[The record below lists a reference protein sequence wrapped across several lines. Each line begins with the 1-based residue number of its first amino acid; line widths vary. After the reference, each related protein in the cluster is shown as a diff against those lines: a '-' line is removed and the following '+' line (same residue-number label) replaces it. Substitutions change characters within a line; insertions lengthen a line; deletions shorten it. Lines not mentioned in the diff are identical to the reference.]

1 MVKGTNTAKQI
12 ERLREHI
19 RRHEYLYYVLDEPE
33 ISDIKFDRMMKELQQ
48 LESAHPELVT
58 PDSPSQRVGGAPR
71 NGVETRQHS
80 PAMMSLDNT
89 YSTEDLEEFDRR
101 VRERYGR
108 SRIDYVAEHKFDGLS
123 ISLVY
128 EGGVLTRGV
137 TRGDGTT
144 GEDVTPNVRTIRSI
158 PLRVDP
164 AELKKLHLPANF
176 EVRGE
181 IIMPL
186 RGFEELKQMEDEQA
200 GKRFSNPR
208 SAAAGSVRVLDS
220 EITRTR
226 RLDFFAYL
234 LLVGGRVPTRLHSE
248 ALEAMRELHFR
259 ISPDWRL
266 CHSLDEVKKY
276 IDSWEGKREKLPY
289 EIDGIVIK
297 VNEIAM
303 QQELGFTSKAPRWA
317 VAYKYPA
324 RQETTAVNDVIFQVG
339 RTGTL
344 TPVAVLEP
352 VEVGG
357 VTVSRSTLHNMDEIE
372 RLGLR
377 IGDSVI
383 VERAGEVIPH
393 VIKVVKE
400 GKPRRE
406 IAVPERCPECGS
418 KIHKDPE
425 EVACRCVNASCPAKR
440 KESLLHFAGRHAMNI
455 DGLGEKI
462 VDQLVDKGL
471 VNDFADLYEL
481 KPEDVAALE
490 RMAEKSAQN
499 LLNEIKASKN
509 NSLARLIYALGM
521 RFVGERTGQL
531 LADHFASLPKLA
543 EATVEELVDVPE
555 VGPKVAQSIA
565 DFFSEPANQKLV
577 RRLKD
582 EGLKMTEKRQAPEDT
597 RFAGKT
603 FVFTGALARR
613 SRDEAGAEVVRH
625 GGKVSG
631 SVSKLTDYVVVG
643 SDPGSKADKS
653 RSLGVT
659 ILNED
664 DFEKL
669 LAGKL
674 QVSQKTSKSAKG
686 SPKSKQNERAQRSSK
701 ESKTKGPKS
710 TSRKAPK
717 HSLCGVPSSPSLA
730 FREKLRS

>member
-1 MVKGTNTAKQI
+1 MVKSTNAAKQI

-33 ISDIKFDRMMKELQQ
+33 ISDIKFDRMMEELQQ
-48 LESAHPELVT
+48 LESAHADLIT

-71 NGVETRQHS
+71 KGVETRQHS

-101 VRERYGR
+101 VRELSGR
-108 SRIDYVAEHKFDGLS
+108 NRIDYVAEHKFDGLS

-186 RGFEELKQMEDEQA
+186 RGFEELNQMQDEQG

-234 LLVGGRVPTRLHSE
+234 LLAGGRIPTRLHSE
-248 ALEAMRELHFR
+248 SLESLRKLHFR

-266 CHSLDEVKKY
+266 CHSLDEVKKF

-297 VNEIAM
+297 VNEIGM

-324 RQETTAVNDVIFQVG
+324 RQETTVVNDVKFQVG

-344 TPVAVLEP
+344 TPVAMLEP
-352 VEVGG
+352 VQVGG
-357 VTVSRSTLHNMDEIE
+357 VIVARSTLHNMDEIE

-377 IGDSVI
+377 IGDTVI
-383 VERAGEVIPH
+383 VERAGDVIPH
-393 VIKVVKE
+393 VMKVVKE
-400 GKPRRE
+400 GHPRRE
-406 IAVPERCPECGS
+406 IIIPDRCPECGS

-425 EVACRCVNASCPAKR
+425 EVAYRCVNASCPAKR
-440 KESLLHFAGRHAMNI
+440 RESLLHFAGRHAMNI

-471 VNDFADLYEL
+471 VKDFADLYEL
-481 KPEDVAALE
+481 KQEDVAALD

-499 LLNEIKASKN
+499 LLDEIKASKS

-521 RFVGERTGQL
+521 RFVGERTAQL
-531 LADHFASLPKLA
+531 LADHFASLPNLA
-543 EATVEELVDVPE
+543 KATEDELVEVSE
-555 VGPKVAQSIA
+555 VGPKVAHSIA
-565 DFFSEPANQKLV
+565 DFFSEPANQKLIK
-577 RRLKD
+577 RLEV
-582 EGLKMTEKRQAPEDT
+582 EGLRMTGNRQAPEDT
-597 RFAGKT
+597 RFAGMS

-613 SRDEAGAEVVRH
+613 SREEAGAEVMRH
-625 GGKVSG
+625 GGKVSS
-631 SVSKLTDYVVVG
+631 SVSKLTSFVVVG
-643 SDPGSKADKS
+643 SDPGSKHDKA
-653 RSLGVT
+653 RSLGVA
-659 ILNED
+659 ILSED

-674 QVSQKTSKSAKG
+674 QTSSDKSTSAKA
-686 SPKSKQNERAQRSSK
+686 SPKSKQNGRAKQNSNGPRESKSSQSKKSPQRSM
-701 ESKTKGPKS
+701 
-710 TSRKAPK
+710 
-717 HSLCGVPSSPSLA
+717 
-730 FREKLRS
+730 F

>member
-1 MVKGTNTAKQI
+1 MAKNTTAVKQI
-12 ERLREHI
+12 EKLREDI

-33 ISDIKFDRMMKELQQ
+33 ISDVKFDRMMEELKR

-58 PDSPSQRVGGAPR
+58 PDSPTQRVGGAPR
-71 NGVETRQHS
+71 KGLETRQHS

-89 YSTEDLEEFDRR
+89 YSMEELEEFDRR
-101 VRERYGR
+101 VRELAGR
-108 SRIDYVAEHKFDGLS
+108 DRIDYVTEHKFDGLS
-123 ISLVY
+123 MSLVY
-128 EGGVLTRGV
+128 EAGVLARGV

-144 GEDVTPNVRTIRSI
+144 GEDVTANVRTIRSI
-158 PLRVDP
+158 PLRVDA
-164 AELKKLHLPANF
+164 AELKKLRLPSDF

-186 RGFEELKQMEDEQA
+186 RAFEALNEKQEEQG
-200 GKRFSNPR
+200 GKIFSNPR
-208 SAAAGSVRVLDS
+208 SAAAGSVRVLDP
-220 EITRTR
+220 EITGSRG
-226 RLDFFAYL
+226 LEFNGYL
-234 LLVGGRVPTRLHSE
+234 LLAGGRLPLRLHSE
-248 ALEAMRELHFR
+248 ALDALHKLHFKV
-259 ISPDWRL
+259 SPERRV
-266 CHSLDEVKKY
+266 CHSLDDVKKF
-276 IDSWEGKREKLPY
+276 INSWEGKREKLPY

-297 VNEIAM
+297 VNEIAL

-324 RQETTAVNDVIFQVG
+324 RQETTVVNDVLFQVG

-372 RLGLR
+372 RLGLH
-377 IGDSVI
+377 IGDTVI

-406 IAVPERCPECGS
+406 IVVPERCPECNS

-425 EVACRCVNASCPAKR
+425 EVAYRCVNASCPAKR

-455 DGLGEKI
+455 DGLGEKV
-462 VDQLVDKGL
+462 VDQLVGKGL
-471 VNDFADLYEL
+471 VKDFADLYEL
-481 KPEDVAALE
+481 KLDDVAALE
-490 RMAEKSAQN
+490 RRAEKSAQN
-499 LLNEIKASKN
+499 LLDEIAASKS

-543 EATVEELVDVPE
+543 EATVEELVEVPE

-565 DFFSEPANQKLV
+565 DFFSEKANKDLIA
-577 RRLKD
+577 RLKKK
-582 EGLKMTEKRQAPEDT
+582 GLKMEEKRQAPEDT
-597 RFAGKT
+597 RLAGKT

-613 SRDEAGAEVVRH
+613 SRDEGGAEVMRH
-625 GGKVSG
+625 GGKISG

-643 SDPGSKADKS
+643 ADPGSKHDKA

-674 QVSQKTSKSAKG
+674 QIAPNQTASKKNSGGSKTRGTKSASKKM
-686 SPKSKQNERAQRSSK
+686 PQKS
-701 ESKTKGPKS
+701 
-710 TSRKAPK
+710 
-717 HSLCGVPSSPSLA
+717 L
-730 FREKLRS
+730 F